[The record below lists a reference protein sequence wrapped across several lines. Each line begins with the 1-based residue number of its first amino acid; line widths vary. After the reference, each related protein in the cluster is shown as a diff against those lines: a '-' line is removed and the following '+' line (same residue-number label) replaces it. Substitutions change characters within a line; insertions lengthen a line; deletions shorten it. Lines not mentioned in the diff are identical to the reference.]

1 MKEEIYTKH
10 APKAQGP
17 YSQAIRAAGLLF
29 VAGQVPIDPK
39 TNKVECSGSKE
50 QIELTLKHIGE
61 VLKAAGL
68 SYEHV
73 VKVEVFL
80 KDLNDGKVLNEVYP
94 NYFSHDPKPARIAL
108 EVSRLP
114 LDVKV
119 EISCIAA
126 YP

>member
-1 MKEEIYTKH
+1 MKHLIFTEG
-10 APKAQGP
+10 APQVQGP
-17 YSQAIRAAGLLF
+17 YSQAIKAAGLLF
-29 VAGQVPIDPK
+29 VAGQIPLDPK
-39 TNKVECSGSKE
+39 TNEVPTQDARG
-50 QIELTLKHIGE
+50 QIELTLKHIGAI
-61 VLKAAGL
+61 LKAAGL
-68 SYEHV
+68 GFEHV

-94 NYFSHDPKPARIAL
+94 FYFSHDPKPARVAL

-114 LDVKV
+114 RDVKV